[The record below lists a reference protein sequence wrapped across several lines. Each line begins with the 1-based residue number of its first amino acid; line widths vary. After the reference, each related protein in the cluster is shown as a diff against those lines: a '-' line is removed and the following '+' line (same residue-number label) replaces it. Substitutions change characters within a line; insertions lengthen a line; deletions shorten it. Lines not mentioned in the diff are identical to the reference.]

1 MRIEDYQNNL
11 NWTPSFGEKLGM
23 VHFRDGHLHAEC
35 NPVTGDCSTHYDE
48 YDPNESLTELARHL
62 WKSDLGK
69 VLVVGGVILFGL
81 AVLKS
86 K

>member
-1 MRIEDYQNNL
+1 MRIEAYQNNP

-23 VHFRDGHLHAEC
+23 VHFRNGHEHAEC
-35 NPVTGDCSTHYDE
+35 DPVTGNCVAHYDE
-48 YDPNESLTELARHL
+48 HDPYESLTEFARHL

-69 VLVVGGVILFGL
+69 VLVIGGGIAMGL

-86 K
+86 R

>member
-11 NWTPSFGEKLGM
+11 NWTPSYGEKLGK

-35 NPVTGDCSTHYDE
+35 DPVTGDCSTHYDE
-48 YDPNESLTELARHL
+48 HDPYESLTEFARHL
-62 WKSDLGK
+62 WRSDLGK
-69 VLVVGGVILFGL
+69 VLVVGGGVLLAL

-86 K
+86 R